1 MPPSGPDH
9 GRAYC
14 SEARKSDMSGTTTS
28 ETSAVTVALTELAAR
43 EVRRFLKQENLS
55 LENPSATGGCGCGT
69 SFSA

>member
-1 MPPSGPDH
+1 
-9 GRAYC
+9 
-14 SEARKSDMSGTTTS
+14 MSGTTTS
-28 ETSAVTVALTELAAR
+28 ETSSVTVALTELAAR